1 MPPAI
6 SIITPSLNQGRFLE
20 RTIQSVLSQKIEGLE
35 YHVVDGGSTDASPSI
50 LARYSN
56 RLQWRSEP
64 DRGQAHAVNKGI
76 RTSRGEIIG
85 WLNSDDIY
93 YSGALAAVLQFFAAH
108 PEAEILYGEA
118 DHIDEQDRVLAP
130 YPTEEW
136 DYGRL
141 QEICFLC
148 QPAVFFRRRLVERV
162 GLLDERLHYCMD
174 YEYWLRIGQTT
185 PFYRIHPSLAGSRLY
200 PGNKTLGS
208 RLAVHRE
215 INDMFRRR
223 LGRVPAKW
231 LFGYAHAKVNHRP
244 VDRSHPVA
252 NWAYLARLGV
262 AGLRAFWDWRQIPRR
277 ADVAVLRK
285 WGLGALRAARRR

>member
-1 MPPAI
+1 MTAI

-35 YHVVDGGSTDASPSI
+35 YYVVDGGSTDESPSI
-50 LARYSN
+50 LARYRD

-76 RTSRGEIIG
+76 RRARGEIIG

-93 YSGALAAVLQFFAAH
+93 YPGALAAVLQFFAAH

-118 DHIDEQDRVLAP
+118 NHIDERDRVLAL
-130 YPTEEW
+130 YPTEDW

-162 GLLDERLHYCMD
+162 GLLDEGLHYCMD
-174 YEYWLRIGQTT
+174 YEYWLRIGRTT
-185 PFYRIHPSLAGSRLY
+185 PFHRIPQSLAGSRLY
-200 PGNKTLGS
+200 PDNKTLGS

-244 VDRSHPVA
+244 VDRSHPVT
-252 NWAYLARLGV
+252 NLVYLARLGW
-262 AGLRAFWDWRQIPRR
+262 AGLLAFGTWRQIPRGQ
-277 ADVAVLRK
+277 DWSTLRK
-285 WGLGALRAARRR
+285 WGIGALRAARRR